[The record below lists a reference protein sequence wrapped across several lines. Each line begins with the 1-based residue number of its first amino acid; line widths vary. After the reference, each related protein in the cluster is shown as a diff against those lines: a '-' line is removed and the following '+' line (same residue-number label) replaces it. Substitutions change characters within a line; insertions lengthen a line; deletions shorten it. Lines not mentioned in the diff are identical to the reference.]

1 MAIEKVYDLVSRG
14 KAKLTPAAV
23 AEALEAGFG
32 AEEILNKMIGA
43 MDVVGEKFKNGE
55 IFVPE
60 MLIAAKAMKKG
71 VEVLKPHLATG
82 AAGAL
87 GKVVIGTVAG
97 DLHDIGKNLV
107 AMMIESAGFEVIDLG
122 VDVPVEKFLSAYEEN
137 PDTKIIACSALLTT
151 TMPSLQQTVEA
162 INGAAWRNNVKV
174 MVGGAPI
181 TQEFADKIGADAFT
195 SDTASA
201 AKKAKELVA

>member
-1 MAIEKVYDLVSRG
+1 MLNKVNDLVIRG
-14 KAKLTPAAV
+14 KAKLITGAV
-23 AEALEAGFG
+23 AEALEGG
-32 AEEILNKMIGA
+32 CVPEDILNTMIAG
-43 MDVVGEKFKNGE
+43 MDVVGERFKNGE

-71 VEVLKPHLATG
+71 VEVLKPLLAAG

-107 AMMIESAGFEVIDLG
+107 SMMIESAGFEVIDLG
-122 VDVPVEKFLSAYEEN
+122 VDVPVEKFLEAAKEEGV
-137 PDTKIIACSALLTT
+137 KIVACSALLTT
-151 TMPSLQQTVEA
+151 TMPALEATVAALNALENRAA
-162 INGAAWRNNVKV
+162 IKV

-181 TQEFADKIGADAFT
+181 TQEFADKVGADAYT
-195 SDTASA
+195 PDAATA
-201 AKKAKELVA
+201 AKKAKELAA